1 MWTGPEKDVL
11 MLFREPTPLWEADPI
26 DEEWQFFVLLTLD
39 DNERETGEVSGIEI
53 LDFLTFDRWDAIPD
67 FPVLWEIDGW
77 GPLPMVDL
85 LKREQTLLRK
95 EYLAVQ
101 QR

>member
-1 MWTGPEKDVL
+1 MWTGSEKDVL

-39 DNERETGEVSGIEI
+39 DGERETGEVSGIEI
-53 LDFLTFDRWDAIPD
+53 LDFLRFDRWDAIPD
-67 FPVLWEIDGW
+67 YPVLWEIEGW
-77 GPLPMVDL
+77 EPLPMVDL

-95 EYLAVQ
+95 EHLITS
-101 QR
+101 R